1 MEIVLTEMQDKVQ
14 GAVSIRCEVWSESAC
29 TSLIVLIVQ
38 ENHASPT
45 GHGKVSPHT
54 AALLKNNEVDTW
66 GKLGMAFSFFM
77 FETAFT
83 IQILQDFVALCTNAA
98 LTLQKWKPW
107 QSLGKRV
114 TKPRTW

>member
-1 MEIVLTEMQDKVQ
+1 MGIVLTEMQDKVL
-14 GAVSIRCEVWSESAC
+14 GAMSIRCEVWSESAC

-45 GHGKVSPHT
+45 GHGKASPHT
-54 AALLKNNEVDTW
+54 VALDTW

-77 FETAFT
+77 FENAFT
-83 IQILQDFVALCTNAA
+83 VQILQDFVGLCTDAA

-107 QSLGKRV
+107 QRLGKRV
-114 TKPRTW
+114 TKPRAR